1 MKSAP
6 ENWKFQVECLIFDEN
21 QLRMEK
27 RKLCIITSDWEYGA
41 GKLGTSTGPKLLLNA
56 CSESKIDVFQDVPVQ
71 HVDFDIN
78 DRIDVE
84 FDQPAPHLKRG
95 NTFLRHQERVAH
107 EIENAYNQNHH
118 VLYLSGDHS
127 NAVGG
132 IAGFCRTHE
141 PKSTGIIWIDAHLDL
156 HTPLT
161 TPSGNIHGMALNT
174 ALESNNDACK
184 SNEIDSETWSTWNKI
199 KSLKKQG
206 SVPPENI
213 VFIGIRSYEEQ
224 EIALVKE
231 LGIQVY
237 FAEDVHSMGINAVIS
252 EAIQYLDTK
261 TKHWYVSFDVD
272 SLDPSL
278 SQGTGTPVENGLQ
291 LEQAKPLIQMLWNH
305 PKTQCFEVT
314 EINRELDPSK
324 DMVQLICKLL
334 HDSFS

>member
-1 MKSAP
+1 
-6 ENWKFQVECLIFDEN
+6 
-21 QLRMEK
+21 MEK

-56 CSESKIDVFQDVPVQ
+56 CSESNIEVFQDVPVK
-71 HVDFDIN
+71 HVDFDNQDKIN
-78 DRIDVE
+78 VE
-84 FDQPAPHLKRG
+84 FDQPAPFLKRG
-95 NTFLRHQERVAH
+95 NTFLKHQERVAN
-107 EIENAYNQNHH
+107 EIENAYNQEFQ

-132 IAGFCRTHE
+132 IAGFCRTHD

-174 ALESNNDACK
+174 ALESNNEACQ
-184 SNEIDSETWSTWNKI
+184 SNEIDTDTLSTWNKI
-199 KSLKKQG
+199 KALKRQG
-206 SVPPENI
+206 SVPAENI

-237 FAEDVHSMGINAVIS
+237 FAEDVHNMGMDTVIS
-252 EAIQYLDTK
+252 NTIEYLNSK
-261 TKHWYVSFDVD
+261 TNHWYVSFDVD

-291 LEQAKPLIQMLWNH
+291 IDQAKPLINALWNH

-314 EINRELDPSK
+314 EINRELDPNK
-324 DMVQLICKLL
+324 DMVQVICKLL
-334 HDSFS
+334 KESMS